1 MYVLDGVRALAIGMV
16 FMRHLANLPLGW
28 AGVDLFFVL
37 SGFLVTGILR
47 KTRNEPA
54 FWSRFYLK
62 RVTRIV
68 PPLLIAIGAAALL
81 FPVPWHR
88 LGLLYACF
96 LANVASLIEPER
108 TYSLVVLW
116 SLAVEEHFYFLW
128 PFAVRFL
135 SREKLIRLCLAVIAI
150 EPVVRGIATPFCHTV
165 WPVYFLT
172 PFRLDGLAAGSLLSL
187 LLEEP
192 QWGERLKD
200 SSWKLAAASCAVM
213 AGLFAIPG
221 VSENKNGFAF
231 NIFGYSLTVAVSFFF
246 IAHVI
251 LNQTSRAGKFLSH
264 RRLVNLGT
272 ISYGFYLFHYVVL
285 KEEEALGKPLHFNHF
300 ARLLPLTFAVSY
312 VFAWV
317 SFRFYERHVTA
328 WGQRLAQKLLHYGSS
343 REWEMKSRNID
354 AVDPTLI
361 EA

>member
-1 MYVLDGVRALAIGMV
+1 MV
-16 FMRHLANLPLGW
+16 FMRHVLNLPLGW

-54 FWSRFYLK
+54 FWSRFYIK

-68 PPLLIAIGAAALL
+68 PAVLIAIGAAAIL

-88 LGLLYACF
+88 IGLLYVGF

-135 SREKLIRLCLAVIAI
+135 NREKLIRLCLAVIVI
-150 EPVVRGIATPFCHTV
+150 EPIVRAIATPFCHSI
-165 WPVYFLT
+165 WPVYLLT

-187 LLEEP
+187 LLEDS
-192 QWGERLKD
+192 QWGERLKGR
-200 SSWKLAAASCAVM
+200 SWKLAVASCAAIV
-213 AGLFAIPG
+213 ALFALPG

-231 NIFGYSLTVAVSFFF
+231 NTFGYSLTVAISFFF
-246 IAHVI
+246 IAHLVV
-251 LNQTSRAGKFLSH
+251 NQTSRFGKLLSH
-264 RRLVNLGT
+264 RHLVKFGT
-272 ISYGFYLFHYVVL
+272 ISYGFYLFHYVVI
-285 KEEEALGKPLHFNHF
+285 KEEEALGGPLHFHHW
-300 ARLLPLTFAVSY
+300 ARLFPITFAVSY
-312 VFAWV
+312 VLAWV
-317 SFRFYERHVTA
+317 SFHYCERHVTA
-328 WGQRLAQKLLHYGSS
+328 WGHRFAQKLLHGGPA
-343 REWEMKSRNID
+343 RDWERKSINLE
-354 AVDPTLI
+354 AADPTLI